1 MNQLAL
7 IRKIDSFLAPIYV
20 SCPWTYYGIITRA
33 IGKNGRKLLDVGC
46 GDGSLAKA
54 LNLNKNFKLTGVDIF
69 EPYLKKARKTGL
81 YEKLIKADVR
91 NLPFKEEKFDVVFC
105 AHLIEHLTRKEGFKL
120 IKRLESLARKKV
132 VIASP
137 VGFLPQDEYN
147 GNPFQKHKSVW
158 WSEDFKTRGYKVVGQ
173 GLRLIYGQQNVVE
186 RLGLLS
192 YLFSLVSL
200 AYQPLLFLNPN
211 LGVYIICWK
220 EMGVPSDM
228 DGRVL

>member
-1 MNQLAL
+1 MNQLTL
-7 IRKIDSFLAPIYV
+7 IRKIDNFLAPIYIK
-20 SCPWTYYGIITRA
+20 CPLIYYGIITRA

-69 EPYLKKARKTGL
+69 EQYLKKARKTGL

>member
-1 MNQLAL
+1 
-7 IRKIDSFLAPIYV
+7 
-20 SCPWTYYGIITRA
+20 
-33 IGKNGRKLLDVGC
+33 VGC
-46 GDGSLAKA
+46 GDGSLAKV